1 MSENSP
7 SKVAAADQPFI
18 HFISTEAV
26 VSAETLSDPTTKMR
40 QLAGPIHVHP
50 NGRFVYLTNRAYAFT
65 DFAGKKLFAGGENA
79 VAVFAIYESTAD
91 PTLFPSADG
100 HANYFRT
107 FGILATRKTLV
118 A

>member
-65 DFAGKKLFAGGENA
+65 DLEGKKVFAGRENP
-79 VAVFAIYESTAD
+79 VAVFAIDETTGD
-91 PTLFPSADG
+91 PTLIQN
-100 HANYFRT
+100 ANAHTNYLRT
-107 FGILATRKTLV
+107 FRSA
-118 A
+118 AS